1 MKNNINEL
9 YENINEIERLNL
21 LCPSLYYGNVDKY
34 TESLLASDIADCMS
48 VLQDFYYKVSTKI
61 SNLFNN
67 VEWFGVEKLDDNKL
81 RFIFINDITGNLFNI
96 DLSYDE
102 LVQLN

>member
-1 MKNNINEL
+1 
-9 YENINEIERLNL
+9 
-21 LCPSLYYGNVDKY
+21 
-34 TESLLASDIADCMS
+34 MS

-67 VEWFGVEKLDDNKL
+67 VEWFGVDKLDDNKF
-81 RFIFINDITGNLFNI
+81 RFIFINNDTNNLFNI

>member
-21 LCPSLYYGNVDKY
+21 LCPPLYYGNVDKY
-34 TESLLASDIADCMS
+34 REDLLNSDITDCIN

-67 VEWFGVEKLDDNKL
+67 VEWFGVDKLDNNKF
-81 RFIFINDITGNLFNI
+81 RFIFINNNTNNLFNI

-102 LVQLN
+102 LMQLN

>member
-1 MKNNINEL
+1 
-9 YENINEIERLNL
+9 
-21 LCPSLYYGNVDKY
+21 
-34 TESLLASDIADCMS
+34 MS

-67 VEWFGVEKLDDNKL
+67 VEWFGVEKLDDDKF

>member
-9 YENINEIERLNL
+9 YENINEIKRLNL
-21 LCPSLYYGNVDKY
+21 LCPPLYYGNVDKY
-34 TESLLASDIADCMS
+34 TKDLLDSDITDCMS
-48 VLQDFYYKVSTKI
+48 VLQDFYYETSSKI

-67 VEWFGVEKLDDNKL
+67 VEWFGVEKLDDDKF
-81 RFIFINDITGNLFNI
+81 RFIFINDVTGNLFNI

>member
-21 LCPSLYYGNVDKY
+21 LCPPLYYGNVDKY
-34 TESLLASDIADCMS
+34 TKDLLDSDITDCMS
-48 VLQDFYYKVSTKI
+48 VLQDFYYETSSKI

-67 VEWFGVEKLDDNKL
+67 VEWFGVEKLDDDKF
-81 RFIFINDITGNLFNI
+81 RFIFMNDITGNLFNI